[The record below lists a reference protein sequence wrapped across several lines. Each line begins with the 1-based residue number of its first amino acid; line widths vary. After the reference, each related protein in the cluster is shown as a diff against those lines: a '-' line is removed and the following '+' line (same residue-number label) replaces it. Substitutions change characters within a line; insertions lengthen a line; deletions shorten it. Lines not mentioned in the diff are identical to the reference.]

1 MRSSWPT
8 CSTAPNLPLAQAL
21 EEYQAERSLEVLKLQ
36 SAARNSTEWFE
47 TLDRYLG
54 FDPLQFT
61 YSLLTRS
68 QRISHENLRLRD
80 AEWLE
85 GVEKH
90 FWERSGVAETAAPPM
105 FAPFRLRDMTLENRV
120 VVSPMATY
128 SATDGTPDD
137 FHLVHYGTRA
147 QGGAGLLFTEMT
159 CVSPTARITPGCT
172 GMYAPEH
179 VAAWRRIADFVHAI
193 RRRNSASSSAI
204 RAARDRPNWAGKRW
218 TRH

>member
-1 MRSSWPT
+1 M
-8 CSTAPNLPLAQAL
+8 
-21 EEYQAERSLEVLKLQ
+21 
-36 SAARNSTEWFE
+36 
-47 TLDRYLG
+47 DRYLD

-80 AEWLE
+80 AQWLE
-85 GVEKH
+85 GVEKL
-90 FWERSGVAETAAPPM
+90 FWERSGVSETAAPPM

-179 VAAWRRIADFVHAI
+179 VDAWKRIVDFVHAPFEGEI
-193 RRRNSASSSAI
+193 LPPARPFGRQGLDPIGLGGNG
-204 RAARDRPNWAGKRW
+204 RAARRRKLAGDRRIRRAVEQGQSDR
-218 TRH
+218 RAR